1 MLREE
6 KLILLSVHNYYF
18 LFTSESRSAAHKA
31 IVIHNK
37 HSLAVPY
44 CIRCVFLF
52 FFFFVVYQMTL
63 LLFSFSRTHSWAS
76 ESDWN
81 L

>member
-1 MLREE
+1 MPREE
-6 KLILLSVHNYYF
+6 KLILLLVHNYYF

-52 FFFFVVYQMTL
+52 FFFCCIPNDTFAF
-63 LLFSFSRTHSWAS
+63 LFLPHTQ
-76 ESDWN
+76 
-81 L
+81 LGK

>member
-6 KLILLSVHNYYF
+6 KLILLLVHNYYF

-37 HSLAVPY
+37 HSLAVTY

-52 FFFFVVYQMTL
+52 FFFVVYQMTL
-63 LLFSFSRTHSWAS
+63 AFLFLPHTQ
-76 ESDWN
+76 
-81 L
+81 LGK

>member
-52 FFFFVVYQMTL
+52 FFFCCIPNDIC
-63 LLFSFSRTHSWAS
+63 FSLSPAHTAGQVKVIGISS
-76 ESDWN
+76 
-81 L
+81 